1 MSKLVAIILYL
12 CIFAGSIVIAI
23 LSVNQNAI
31 VMWLGIVIALF
42 TLLVGLLT
50 TRDIDKLQKKAR
62 KAVYVGEIIGYV
74 PDIDTKDMK
83 EQLKKDYPELN
94 P

>member
-1 MSKLVAIILYL
+1 MSKILSIILYL
-12 CIFAGSIVIAI
+12 CIFAGGVVVAI
-23 LSVNQNAI
+23 LSANQNAV

-42 TLLVGLLT
+42 SLLVGLLT
-50 TRDIDKLQKKAR
+50 TRDIDQLQKKENN
-62 KAVYVGEIIGYV
+62 AVYMGETIGYV
-74 PDIDTKDMK
+74 PDIDTKALK